1 MIGGESPRLLRR
13 AAVFCGFTGVLA
25 LAAVAGAALGG
36 KAERPAPGL
45 VSAETCPVSIV
56 RCHSS

>member
-45 VSAETCPVSIV
+45 PRSRVGGNLSG
-56 RCHSS
+56 